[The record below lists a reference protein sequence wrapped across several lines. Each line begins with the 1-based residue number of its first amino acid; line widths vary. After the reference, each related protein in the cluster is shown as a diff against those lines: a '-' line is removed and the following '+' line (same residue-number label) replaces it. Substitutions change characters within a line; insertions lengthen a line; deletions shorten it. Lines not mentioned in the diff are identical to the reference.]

1 MDMSTPSTAHTLDGV
16 GVSTGGEPTV
26 VSDGRD
32 RGELGEEDATD
43 SLGSM
48 NEVPM
53 QFVRLG
59 LPVAIFLWF
68 LIALVAYGAYR
79 FVAG

>member
-1 MDMSTPSTAHTLDGV
+1 MDVSTPSTAHTLDGV

-26 VSDGRD
+26 IPDGRET
-32 RGELGEEDATD
+32 GKLGEEDVTD

-59 LPVAIFLWF
+59 LPVAVFLWF
-68 LIALVAYGAYR
+68 LIALFAYGAYR

>member
-16 GVSTGGEPTV
+16 GVPTAGEATV
-26 VSDGRD
+26 IPDGRE
-32 RGELGEEDATD
+32 RGELGEENVTD

-48 NEVPM
+48 KEVPM

-59 LPVAIFLWF
+59 LPVAILLWF
-68 LIALVAYGAYR
+68 LIGLFAYGAYR